1 MLSLV
6 FCLSYPPFMFLLFP
20 TSCCSFLVWFELYLH
35 IIWFDHT
42 GLFIEL
48 FGADG
53 SHPRHRLHAMH
64 NLFDAVHVGN
74 RRQPTAVYIFPMVRL
89 LSLRHLRGC
98 SEDLVSCMADRGR
111 HRSRSMEQHYMKH
124 YSVATTPRLSRCST
138 PPILWW
144 SRGKYIVLPASRCPS
159 HAKVVGPHASLR

>member
-1 MLSLV
+1 
-6 FCLSYPPFMFLLFP
+6 MFLLFS
-20 TSCCSFLVWFELYLH
+20 TSGCPFLVSFELYLH

-48 FGADG
+48 FGADD

-64 NLFDAVHVGN
+64 TLFDAVHVGN

-98 SEDLVSCMADRGR
+98 S
-111 HRSRSMEQHYMKH
+111 
-124 YSVATTPRLSRCST
+124 
-138 PPILWW
+138 
-144 SRGKYIVLPASRCPS
+144 
-159 HAKVVGPHASLR
+159 

>member
-1 MLSLV
+1 MLMFLNDTNPIRPATTPLDILTLPVVCLMLSLV

-20 TSCCSFLVWFELYLH
+20 TSGCPFLVSFELYLH

-48 FGADG
+48 FGADD
-53 SHPRHRLHAMH
+53 SPPRHRLHAMH
-64 NLFDAVHVGN
+64 NPFDAVHVGN

-98 SEDLVSCMADRGR
+98 S
-111 HRSRSMEQHYMKH
+111 
-124 YSVATTPRLSRCST
+124 
-138 PPILWW
+138 
-144 SRGKYIVLPASRCPS
+144 
-159 HAKVVGPHASLR
+159 